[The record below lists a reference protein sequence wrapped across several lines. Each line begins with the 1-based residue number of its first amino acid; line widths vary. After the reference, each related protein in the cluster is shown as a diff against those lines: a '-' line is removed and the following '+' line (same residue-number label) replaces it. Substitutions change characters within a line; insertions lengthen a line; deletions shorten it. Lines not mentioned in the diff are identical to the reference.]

1 MAKRRK
7 EKDEESDDKPFKAP
21 KFDEK
26 EFIRKEK
33 INIRA
38 TFIAFLF
45 GSLMALVC
53 FGFWALMGSGVGFRW
68 TLVLLVAV
76 ANATFLRYI
85 FERFKIDVSHF
96 TKKNWFTNIMIY
108 FFTWLLIMIVIVNP
122 PFYDD
127 ESPLVDL
134 VALPEMQEPGGNI
147 TFVAKITDNVA
158 VDYDNIVLEITDPGG
173 NITSL
178 SPTGFEMNNMI
189 ATFVFDNSQETLG
202 DFEYKLAVS
211 DSNSLTTEKTGTFS
225 YDFDVISVDPDELE
239 NITHNDDI
247 EIEVD
252 EKVSKQN
259 FRVYYKLDDGEEIN
273 VDRKNVDIKDEYETR
288 PEYEGWDSESN
299 YTMKTYVETS
309 YYFVGIFKKYSNVV
323 EDTEIYNF
331 TTADDSDIGDE
342 IPPMPWNHS
351 LPEGKQAPVLLNYDN
366 PDNNK
371 LLPHPKTVQ
380 VPGFGAVLLI
390 VALVAIALI
399 FKYKKKDE
407 NK

>member
-96 TKKNWFTNIMIY
+96 TKKNGFTNIMRY

-158 VDYDNIVLEITDPGG
+158 VDYDNIVLEITDPDG

-189 ATFVFDNSQETLG
+189 AMFVFDNSQETLG
-202 DFEYKLAVS
+202 DFEYKFTVS
-211 DSNSLTTEKTGTFS
+211 DSNGLITEKTGTFS

>member
-158 VDYDNIVLEITDPGG
+158 VDYDNIVLEITDPDG

-189 ATFVFDNSQETLG
+189 AMFVFDNSQETLG
-202 DFEYKLAVS
+202 DFEYKFTVS
-211 DSNSLTTEKTGTFS
+211 DSNGLITEKTGTFS

-288 PEYEGWDSESN
+288 PEYEGWESESN